1 MYDPRWSDDARD
13 RDGGS
18 RELSRGGRSG
28 SDPRERERERV
39 EPREVFARHVNLPSG
54 REREHVWVRDH
65 YHMLR
70 GSESRT
76 LASVGAFRV
85 IRTDDLRDAH
95 DKTLDP
101 RHGELWHLRE
111 AGLVQTVRLDRDTTV
126 VTLTKEGRE
135 LLEGHRRDQDA
146 PDRQAFHD
154 GVQRPR
160 ELKHDAAVYRA
171 YLDEAER
178 LHEAG
183 AEIHRVILE
192 NDLKAEYQTFLQ
204 EPNRDREDS
213 DGRPER
219 SLLEIESWAHEH
231 NLPCDAEGHV
241 QFPDARIEYEIDG
254 RELTLDVEVMTPH
267 YRGAHA
273 AGKSGSGFS
282 LYFSGRG
289 GGGGRGGGRTRGHA
303 EEFL

>member
-1 MYDPRWSDDARD
+1 
-13 RDGGS
+13 
-18 RELSRGGRSG
+18 
-28 SDPRERERERV
+28 
-39 EPREVFARHVNLPSG
+39 VFADHVRLPDG
-54 REREHVWVRDH
+54 RQREHVWVRDRC
-65 YHMLR
+65 HMLR

-85 IRTDDLRDAH
+85 IPAGDLRD
-95 DKTLDP
+95 TFNRPLDP

-111 AGLVQTVRLDRDTTV
+111 AGLVETVRLDRDTTAI
-126 VTLTKEGRE
+126 TLTKAGRE
-135 LLEGHRRDQDA
+135 LLEGHRRDQDE
-146 PDRQAFHD
+146 PDRQTFYS

-183 AEIHRVILE
+183 AEIHRIVLE
-192 NDLKAEYQTFLQ
+192 NELKAEFQTFLQ
-204 EPNRDREDS
+204 EPNRHREDS
-213 DGRPER
+213 DGRPDR

-231 NLPCDAEGHV
+231 NLPCDAQGHV
-241 QFPDARIEYEIDG
+241 QFPDVCIDYQIDG
-254 RELTLDVEVMTPH
+254 RDQRLDVEVMTPH

-273 AGKSGSGFS
+273 AGKASSGFS
-282 LYFSGRG
+282 LYFSGG
-289 GGGGRGGGRTRGHA
+289 SGGGGRGGSRSRGHA